1 MKAKYRALAIVAI
14 AAGVAVA
21 HVEFKPDLDRERI
34 RHMTN
39 TLERQTGW
47 IGKVAPDF
55 EFTLQGGQPMHL
67 ADEVGKKVVVLNFF
81 ATWCAPC
88 KKEMPELER
97 YQLANAAGDFLLVGI
112 DVDEDSQLVADF
124 VSKLGLTFPIGIDQH
139 AIIASRYGVRSYPT
153 TVVIGVNGR
162 VRLYEGSAIA
172 NADVTFGGIL
182 AQERTLLAAGKGIKR
197 DEYLAAAAAE
207 VYDNLADASKGPVLT
222 GRALA
227 IAGAMRCTCGCDF
240 HVGECNCG
248 TAKEIKK
255 KLAAE
260 MGRGTY
266 DKMSDAEV
274 MAALDKEFCLPGK
287 QNAEHH

>member
-1 MKAKYRALAIVAI
+1 MNAKPRLFAIIAI

-21 HVEFKPDLDRERI
+21 HVQYKPDLDRERI
-34 RHMTN
+34 HQMSSA
-39 TLERQTGW
+39 LSRQSGW
-47 IGKVAPDF
+47 FGKVAPDF
-55 EFTLQGGQPMHL
+55 EVTLRGGQQMHL

-88 KKEMPELER
+88 KQEMPELER
-97 YQLANAAGDFLLVGI
+97 YHVANSGGDFMLIGI
-112 DVDEDSQLVADF
+112 DVNEDGELVDSF
-124 VSKLGLTFPIGIDQH
+124 VKKLELTFPIALDEHG
-139 AIIASRYGVRSYPT
+139 ALAARYGVKSYPT
-153 TVVIGVNGR
+153 TVVIGVDGR
-162 VRLYEGSAIA
+162 VHLYETTAIA
-172 NADVTFGGIL
+172 NADVAFGGIVASQRSL
-182 AQERTLLAAGKGIKR
+182 MSTGMAIKR
-197 DEYLAAAAAE
+197 DAYLKAAAAE
-207 VYDNLADASKGPVLT
+207 SYSDLADETKAPALT
-222 GRALA
+222 GRAA
-227 IAGAMRCTCGCDF
+227 TIATAMRCTCGCDF

-260 MGRGTY
+260 MARGTY